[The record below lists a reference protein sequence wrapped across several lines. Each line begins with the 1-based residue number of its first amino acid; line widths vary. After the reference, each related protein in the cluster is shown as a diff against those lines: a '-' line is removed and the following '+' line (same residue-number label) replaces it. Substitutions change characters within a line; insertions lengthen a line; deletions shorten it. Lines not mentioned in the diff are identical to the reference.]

1 MPEFLTEVFASDV
14 QPSPVAILWRLVLS
28 LVLGGVV
35 SWIYRHTRR
44 SAEVVTS
51 FPTTLVLL
59 SVLIAMV
66 TQVIGD
72 NVARAFSLV
81 GALSIVRFRT
91 VVRDTQDTA
100 YVIFAV
106 AVGMAVGADDP
117 LSIPWVAVIGIVVIG
132 AAAFFMVARAGAHL
146 DLQPAF
152 LLSLRVGIG
161 QDVDKLLGATLDLH
175 LEDRELLSI
184 GTAKQGVA
192 MDVTYETRL
201 RRDGSPHELVKE
213 LNRVEGV
220 QSVQLQRRDFEGD

>member
-1 MPEFLTEVFASDV
+1 MADFLKQSLARDV
-14 QPSPVAILWRLVLS
+14 QVEPLDVLIRLVVS

-35 SWIYRHTRR
+35 SWIYRHTRK
-44 SAEVVTS
+44 STDIVTS
-51 FPTTLVLL
+51 FPPTLVLL

-106 AVGMAVGADDP
+106 AVGMAVGAHNT
-117 LSIPWVAVIGIVVIG
+117 LVAIFGIVVIG
-132 AAAFFMVARAGAHL
+132 CAAFFILARARAHA
-146 DLQPAF
+146 DLRPAF
-152 LLSLRVGIG
+152 LLSLRLAIG
-161 QDVDKLLGATLDLH
+161 QDVNKLIGSTLDQH
-175 LEDRELLSI
+175 LEDRQLLSI

-192 MDVTYETRL
+192 LDVSYETRL
-201 RRDGSPHELVKE
+201 RPDGSPYELIRA
-213 LNRVEGV
+213 LNRVEGI
-220 QSVQLQRRDFEGD
+220 QSVQLQRRDFNDD